1 MDDDEV
7 HLMYGHTGMVK
18 AVSVSADG
26 RWIAS
31 GSRDGTIRLWPMPE
45 GRPILSLPREEFL
58 ERLRA
63 LCALRVSNMA
73 SQRQNIDPRSR
84 RSLNPVPICV
94 NLRWCDGIC
103 VHLCDLF
110 AAHRAACL
118 AGESPVPG
126 ICCLPG

>member
-1 MDDDEV
+1 VDDDEV

-18 AVSVSADG
+18 AVSVSVSADG

-63 LCALRVSNMA
+63 L
-73 SQRQNIDPRSR
+73 RSYQ
-84 RSLNPVPICV
+84 SVPNDTNPTGFDDVPVPFQG
-94 NLRWCDGIC
+94 WE
-103 VHLCDLF
+103 H
-110 AAHRAACL
+110 
-118 AGESPVPG
+118 EPPKW
-126 ICCLPG
+126 